1 MGVCVAWVR
10 ARYGTRRPE
19 ETLPHNPPSA
29 MADMTN
35 SGAVQPILYRAPK
48 ASPAAQRNKRGQK
61 ANRMV
66 MCKETY
72 FLA

>member
-29 MADMTN
+29 KADMTN
-35 SGAVQPILYRAPK
+35 SGAVQPILYQAPK
-48 ASPAAQRNKRGQK
+48 ASPAAQRKKWRQK
-61 ANRMV
+61 ANRMM
-66 MCKETY
+66 MCRGTY